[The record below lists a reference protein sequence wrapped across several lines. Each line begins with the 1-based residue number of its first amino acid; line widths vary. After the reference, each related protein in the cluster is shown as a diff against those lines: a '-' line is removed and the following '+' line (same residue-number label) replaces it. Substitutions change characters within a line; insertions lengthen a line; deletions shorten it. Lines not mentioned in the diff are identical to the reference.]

1 MCANFS
7 TFRLS
12 DLSIC
17 WEVGKLAGCG
27 GFLVYRRGKRASAQE
42 EGLLGG
48 RGSGAAGSGTFGRVT
63 ADAPL
68 LPAAGWCARWVWS
81 TRGGK
86 RRRTRRAQRGQDAVV
101 QGKVAVFAN
110 LPTCRLVDF
119 STFRFVG
126 KLESWRGAGCQGWVA
141 EVSRRAAGFWFT
153 RRGKEKKSR
162 GSDCRVQSLHCAI
175 TISGGW
181 QPARCWWCA
190 RQLSNI
196 PTFRLLGLLALWLVV
211 GTARGGGTAKP

>member
-1 MCANFS
+1 MRCERWRGAAGGWWVVVVCANFS

-81 TRGGK
+81 TRGGVREK
-86 RRRTRRAQRGQDAVV
+86 RR
-101 QGKVAVFAN
+101 
-110 LPTCRLVDF
+110 
-119 STFRFVG
+119 
-126 KLESWRGAGCQGWVA
+126 
-141 EVSRRAAGFWFT
+141 
-153 RRGKEKKSR
+153 
-162 GSDCRVQSLHCAI
+162 
-175 TISGGW
+175 
-181 QPARCWWCA
+181 QPARSGGAGASVRVGRKGCWVQGA
-190 RQLSNI
+190 
-196 PTFRLLGLLALWLVV
+196 GK
-211 GTARGGGTAKP
+211 RGGVMNRNDTVAGEYRAVVVYPAGKRT